1 MSFEKV
7 LLPTDGSEESEK
19 ALDAAVDLAR
29 AYDGTVHV
37 VYVVDIGVDTD
48 YESVSNLMGELES
61 SRKLEEIGEEA
72 TESLEAKLE
81 ERDVNSEIEIVRGVP
96 HREINSYADEKDMDV
111 IVMSTHGR
119 TGLDRMLL
127 GSVTEKVVRS
137 SDIPVM
143 TVRRD

>member
-1 MSFEKV
+1 MRFEKV

-61 SRKLEEIGEEA
+61 SRKLEGIGEEA

-81 ERDVNSEIEIVRGVP
+81 ERDVDSEIKIVRGVP